1 MIYLCSPAI
10 EQHLKANGFQKT
22 IYLELT
28 ARRTFSPNARKQKN
42 PPANPI
48 SGSELPVLG
57 NCDGAG
63 AGSDGAG
70 ASAGATT
77 AVSDV
82 VSAVSVR
89 GAVAKAAAQAPTM
102 SATAGVPHD
111 SSSQTEKPP
120 QSVTA
125 LWCFN
130 GHNDIEQNCTDYCL
144 PSWQHF
150 ELCDYNCAY
159 SMSAQ

>member
-1 MIYLCSPAI
+1 MMMYLCSPAI

-22 IYLELT
+22 IYVELT

-89 GAVAKAAAQAPTM
+89 GVYDVMTIR
-102 SATAGVPHD
+102 SATLGSKAGNSPVVATCCVTT
-111 SSSQTEKPP
+111 SSGS
-120 QSVTA
+120 SVTA
-125 LWCFN
+125 VAETFIPGFKENASVGC
-130 GHNDIEQNCTDYCL
+130 
-144 PSWQHF
+144 PSTVNLVPF
-150 ELCDYNCAY
+150 GILN
-159 SMSAQ
+159 S